1 VLECFSLSALPQ
13 VTDAGASA
21 RATATTDAHAHAKS
35 ARVIRFATFD
45 RFVGI
50 VDVTR
55 VGL

>member
-1 VLECFSLSALPQ
+1 LSALPQ

-55 VGL
+55 VEL